1 MDLSTSLRILT
12 VLKAVFFIKV
22 LAILVSILLTSFEHG
37 LFQLYENFINCIL
50 VVVVFRFNGRSVI
63 VSTR

>member
-12 VLKAVFFIKV
+12 VLKAVFFIKG
-22 LAILVSILLTSFEHG
+22 LAILVSILLTSIEQG

-50 VVVVFRFNGRSVI
+50 VVVVNGRSVI